1 MRKLNTSDVFAMA
14 RVVRASGM
22 REELRG
28 LIKRAAESGA
38 KVEDV
43 GIDGF
48 LTILEALAEKKAESA
63 IYEVLSGPFE
73 VTVQEVSVMQL
84 DELTEKLTQLA
95 EGNDLKRFFKWLSGI
110 LGKN

>member
-14 RVVRASGM
+14 RVVRTSGM

-28 LIKRAAESGA
+28 LIKQAAETDA
-38 KVEDV
+38 KMEDV

-48 LTILEALAEKKAESA
+48 LTILEALADKKAEAA
-63 IYEVLSGPFE
+63 IYEVLAGPFE
-73 VTVQEVSVMQL
+73 ATSQEVASMQL
-84 DELTEKLTQLA
+84 DVLMENLKRLVE
-95 EGNDLKRFFKWLSGI
+95 ENDLKRFFKWLSGI

>member
-28 LIKRAAESGA
+28 LIKQAAETDA

-48 LTILEALAEKKAESA
+48 LTILEALAEKKAEAA
-63 IYEVLSGPFE
+63 IYEVLAGPFQ
-73 VTVQEVSVMQL
+73 TTAQEVASMQL
-84 DELTEKLTQLA
+84 DELMENLKRLV
-95 EGNDLKRFFKWLSGI
+95 EENDLTRFFTWLSGI

>member
-22 REELRG
+22 REELRA

-63 IYEVLSGPFE
+63 IYEALSGPFE
-73 VTVQEVSVMQL
+73 VTAQEVSVMQL

-95 EGNDLKRFFKWLSGI
+95 EENDLNRFFKWLSGI

>member
-1 MRKLNTSDVFAMA
+1 MRKINTSDVFALA

-22 REELRG
+22 REELRV
-28 LIKRAAESGA
+28 LIKQAAETES
-38 KVEDV
+38 KLEDV

-48 LTILEALAEKKAESA
+48 LTILEALAEKKAEAA

-73 VTVQEVSVMQL
+73 ATAQEVAAMEL
-84 DELTEKLTQLA
+84 DELMEKLHCLVQ
-95 EGNDLKRFFKWLSGI
+95 ENDLKRFFKWLSGI